1 MNESADGVGPI
12 GSVSGGASLDLIDL
26 LEERV
31 ARLVE
36 RHREAR
42 KTISDLRGQLKE
54 RGGRIGERTDKVYT
68 LGRVRDEAHKRV
80 DELIARIERL
90 EGKT

>member
-54 RGGRIGERTDKVYT
+54 RESRIGDLTDKVYT

-80 DELIARIERL
+80 DELISRIDRL